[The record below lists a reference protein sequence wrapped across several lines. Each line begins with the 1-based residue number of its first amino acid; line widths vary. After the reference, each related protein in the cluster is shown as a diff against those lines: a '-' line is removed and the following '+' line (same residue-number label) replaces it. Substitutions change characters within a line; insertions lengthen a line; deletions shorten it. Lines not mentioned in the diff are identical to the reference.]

1 MCFLLILI
9 FFPFS
14 LYPTA
19 LRFDVNCKTWICV
32 SCFETARR
40 RFKIRSRNSILRVC
54 PSVPPSVGHTSV
66 EFLIKD
72 ISEVTLNE
80 IVSGPRSIKLQER
93 EQIPGRHLLT
103 ELCQT
108 LFSVTF
114 GFAFQQNVLF
124 IRPFFCLF
132 GEKIGDYMI
141 HGGLRKLFFRKS
153 LRKLEKI
160 MIAFIKF

>member
-1 MCFLLILI
+1 MLIAVLSKTACLYSLPCFPFFPRFLSPPSFLLDVGSHFVVFFFFIFFFFFFIFFFFFFIFSSCFFYAPSNKYFFFFCGEIMCFLLIFI
-9 FFPFS
+9 FFPFC

-54 PSVPPSVGHTSV
+54 PSVRPSVGHTWV

-80 IVSGPRSIKLQER
+80 IVSG
-93 EQIPGRHLLT
+93 
-103 ELCQT
+103 
-108 LFSVTF
+108 
-114 GFAFQQNVLF
+114 A
-124 IRPFFCLF
+124 
-132 GEKIGDYMI
+132 
-141 HGGLRKLFFRKS
+141 
-153 LRKLEKI
+153 
-160 MIAFIKF
+160 